1 MMKRRIV
8 ALLLLAAFCACAVLP
23 AVADEKTA
31 DSLYIGGTGQ
41 DTIYE
46 ATPLPNGNLLLTGYT
61 QLGRNGREMV
71 TGAPRQTRAWLVCLA
86 PDGSILWEA
95 LDETEGTTRYV
106 TPLLTSGGEIAVLFY
121 NAPSQVTTEAA
132 IHIYSM
138 DGELTKKVP
147 LPLEVGLVEGRM
159 TDGFV
164 FYDWERGYMA
174 ADLNGT
180 VRLLETQKADR
191 VTGSGTAS
199 LVPYKDGWVVAGRS
213 RDEDAGQV
221 VAYFN
226 RDGKRVWSFTT
237 PELVEGFFSIPQL
250 QKDGTLLVNWMLPDV
265 ESGEVL
271 QSRMICL
278 DENGGLL
285 WEKALPTE
293 ACGPFT
299 TTDEGWVFT
308 RKWMEKTYTF
318 IRFYLVGE
326 DGQMK
331 AVRQAEKRRDT
342 LYGGDIFTWNG
353 EVWFH
358 ADAEREAN
366 RINDR
371 QTDLELQ
378 DAMLVR
384 MADCQPV
391 EAE

>member
-8 ALLLLAAFCACAVLP
+8 ALLLLAALCACTVLP
-23 AVADEKTA
+23 AMADEKTA

-138 DGELTKKVP
+138 DGELLKKVP

-164 FYDWERGYMA
+164 FYDWEKGYMT

-180 VRLLETQKADR
+180 VRLLETPKADR
-191 VTGSGTAS
+191 VVGSGVAS
-199 LVPYKDGWVVAGRS
+199 LVPYKDGWVIAGRS

-221 VAYFN
+221 VAHFN

-250 QKDGTLLVNWMLPDV
+250 QKDGTLLVNWMRLDM
-265 ESGEVL
+265 ESGDVL

-278 DENGGLL
+278 DENGGQL
-285 WEKALPTE
+285 WEKTLPTE
-293 ACGPFT
+293 ARGPFAV
-299 TTDEGWVFT
+299 TDEGWVFT
-308 RKWMEKTYTF
+308 QQWMEKTYSF

-331 AVRQAEKRRDT
+331 EVRQAEKRRDT
-342 LYGGDIFTWNG
+342 LYGGDIFQWNG
-353 EVWFH
+353 EIWFH

-391 EAE
+391 KAE